1 MLSFETKVTEIR
13 GNPRGGYVVV
23 LCPNSLVSDI
33 AYSSIRVEPF
43 FECTVGAIQT
53 DYLELITQ
61 ETPPVQ
67 LGQAVTVR
75 AVKPLV

>member
-1 MLSFETKVTEIR
+1 MPSFETKVTEIR
-13 GNPRGGYVVV
+13 GSPGGGYVVV

-33 AYSSIRVEPF
+33 AYLSIRVEPF

-53 DYLELITQ
+53 DYLELVTQ

-67 LGQAVTVR
+67 LGQAVTVH
-75 AVKPLV
+75 AVKPAM

>member
-13 GNPRGGYVVV
+13 GNPRGGYIVV
-23 LCPNSLVSDI
+23 LCPNSLMSDI

-53 DYLELITQ
+53 DYLELITT
-61 ETPPVQ
+61 ENPPVQ
-67 LGQAVTVR
+67 VGQAVAVR
-75 AVKPLV
+75 AVKPVE